1 MQLVAPVPNACSRP
15 IEQTFMLAQAR
26 FREFNPKPIMQ
37 ELDSHNAEHAEY
49 WGALA
54 LVADAELAEA
64 QRQDDADRAR
74 MRGEAPPPDARAG
87 AEAGLHGA
95 VDADIHL
102 MLAGAP
108 ADETV
113 SWVRPAGS
121 VRCSAEAV
129 GSLQRRRARD
139 AHLMLADVLAKQ
151 AHGFL
156 PMRHKHA
163 LRMSTLWTVRSHD
176 TRACSSY

>member
-1 MQLVAPVPNACSRP
+1 
-15 IEQTFMLAQAR
+15 MLPR
-26 FREFNPKPIMQ
+26 LWVQ

-54 LVADAELAEA
+54 VVADAELAEA

-74 MRGEAPPPDARAG
+74 MRGEAPPSDARVG

-108 ADETV
+108 ADEGALCACPRLV
-113 SWVRPAGS
+113 SMCCKAG
-121 VRCSAEAV
+121 AV
-129 GSLQRRRARD
+129 GQQRQGCGRAPNAGPATSASR
-139 AHLMLADVLAKQ
+139 
-151 AHGFL
+151 G
-156 PMRHKHA
+156 
-163 LRMSTLWTVRSHD
+163 RS
-176 TRACSSY
+176 Y